1 MRGKQRLGFE
11 AKRTISPRITPSM
24 RIALKDLKLN
34 RLDVIHAGDDTFML
48 DKKIRAVALVKLL
61 NDIAALK

>member
-1 MRGKQRLGFE
+1 
-11 AKRTISPRITPSM
+11 M

-48 DKKIRAVALVKLL
+48 DKKIRAVALVRLL
-61 NDIAALK
+61 DDIPELK

>member
-1 MRGKQRLGFE
+1 
-11 AKRTISPRITPSM
+11 M